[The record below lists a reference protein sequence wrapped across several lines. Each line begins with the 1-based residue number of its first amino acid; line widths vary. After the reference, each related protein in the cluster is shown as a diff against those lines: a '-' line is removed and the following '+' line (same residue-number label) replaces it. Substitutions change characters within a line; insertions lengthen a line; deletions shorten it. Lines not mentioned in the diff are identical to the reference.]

1 MDVFFILCTKDET
14 AFGLRIYYVF
24 LHLTTH
30 HHHHHH
36 LNQQQQVTLWIKMS
50 YRASEYPHSPF
61 QLTTGNIN

>member
-1 MDVFFILCTKDET
+1 MDVFLSYVQKMKPHLAI
-14 AFGLRIYYVF
+14 RIYYVF

-30 HHHHHH
+30 HHHHN
-36 LNQQQQVTLWIKMS
+36 LNQQQQVILWIKMS